1 MERQRRLGRGLD
13 ALIPGTS
20 ETAPATAADVR
31 RVPIASIRPNP
42 FQPRREFRPDELAE
56 LEASL
61 RASGLLQPISV
72 RRRGDAYELI
82 AGERRVR
89 AATNLG
95 WTEIQAIVR
104 DFDDRTMLVL
114 ALV

>member
-1 MERQRRLGRGLD
+1 MSMERQRRLGRGLE
-13 ALIPGTS
+13 ALIPS
-20 ETAPATAADVR
+20 ASDTAPATAADVGR
-31 RVPIASIRPNP
+31 IPIASIRPNP

-82 AGERRVR
+82 AG
-89 AATNLG
+89 
-95 WTEIQAIVR
+95 
-104 DFDDRTMLVL
+104 DRS
-114 ALV
+114 

>member
-13 ALIPGTS
+13 ALIP
-20 ETAPATAADVR
+20 TATDSAPSSSAADVR
-31 RVPIASIRPNP
+31 RIPLSSIRANP

-72 RRRGDAYELI
+72 RRRGDAFELI

-89 AATNLG
+89 AVNTVAKG
-95 WTEIQAIVR
+95 QAEQIGRASCRESV
-104 DFDDRTMLVL
+104 
-114 ALV
+114 